1 MENSKNTSNWLK
13 ILIEKLNMHST
24 AEFCRKADLNRG
36 LVDKLSKDMHSPR
49 LETLQKIKNAFP
61 ETNMNWLISGKGNV
75 LEEVQDDDEMKLLE
89 LFRAKIKA
97 EGNPRTILKYFVS
110 VEYFVQDQR
119 EMDDLETNA
128 TAQDVKD
135 QDLMFYRMQLLFL
148 QYRRHLV
155 TDLLNQASN
164 GGPLISGS
172 IPGEKEK
179 YSDLLDQLNNEILK
193 TVKLVRDDFVSNPEE
208 TEQDEASETSLDE
221 DLSDDESL
229 SDDVG
234 RDFAELLEY
243 AGKEGE
249 LNIDDKELA
258 WES

>member
-1 MENSKNTSNWLK
+1 MEYSENTGNWLK
-13 ILIEKLNMHST
+13 ILIEKLNMPST

-49 LETLQKIKNAFP
+49 LDTLQKIKDAFP

-97 EGNPRTILKYFVS
+97 EGNPRAIQKYFVS
-110 VEYFVQDQR
+110 VEYFVQDKR
-119 EMDDLETNA
+119 EMDELETNA

-135 QDLMFYRMQLLFL
+135 QNLMLYRMELLFL

-164 GGPLISGS
+164 AGSLITGS
-172 IPGEKEK
+172 IPGQKEK
-179 YSDLLDQLNNEILK
+179 YSDLLDHLNNEILK
-193 TVKLVRDDFVSNPEE
+193 TVKLISDDEVNISKEK
-208 TEQDEASETSLDE
+208 EQNVAPETSLDE
-221 DLSDDESL
+221 DMSEDEVQQWS
-229 SDDVG
+229 
-234 RDFAELLEY
+234 ELLEY
-243 AGKEGE
+243 GQKLEKS
-249 LNIDDKELA
+249 NIDDKE
-258 WES
+258 